1 MELFDTFYSDYI
13 DKHNIN
19 GHLKKNF
26 SVSEDILHENRK
38 LVNVKLVAKKESN
51 HWKTKLTDSIL
62 KIKG

>member
-1 MELFDTFYSDYI
+1 MELFDTFYSDCI
-13 DKHNIN
+13 DKHIIN

-26 SVSEDILHENRK
+26 PVSEDILHENRK